1 MSQTPLEMADL
12 IKEKTNFENIDILTA
27 KYINIAYAEYYEQI
41 SESDIIEICNTMR
54 DML

>member
-1 MSQTPLEMADL
+1 MADF
-12 IKEKTNFENIDILTA
+12 IKEKTTLKNIDILTA
-27 KYINIAYAEYYEQI
+27 KYISIAYAENFEQI